1 MDTKFMISVFIFTI
15 MGLYFIFRKNT
26 HRHQITAHVD
36 NADCSYYFT
45 SNSFHYNCNLVITYV
60 YNNTTF
66 SNKPLVTG
74 SSYKTGDSIN
84 IYIDPTN
91 PSDYVEDAS
100 SYDYLIGSVLL
111 LPIFI
116 ILIIMLRNWIKKSY
130 QD

>member
-1 MDTKFMISVFIFTI
+1 MNSEFVISVFVFTI

-26 HRHQITAHVD
+26 HRHQITANVD
-36 NADCSYYFT
+36 NADCSYRFT
-45 SNSFHYNCNLVITYV
+45 SNSLHYTCNLVITYV

-74 SSYKTGDSIN
+74 SSYKAGNSIN

-100 SYDYLIGSVLL
+100 SYDYVIGSVLL
-111 LPIFI
+111 LPFFT
-116 ILIIMLRNWIKKSY
+116 ILIIMLYNFIKKS
-130 QD
+130 

>member
-26 HRHQITAHVD
+26 HRYQITAHVN

-45 SNSFHYNCNLVITYV
+45 SNSLHYTCNLVITYV

-74 SSYKTGDSIN
+74 SSYKAGDSIN

-100 SYDYLIGSVLL
+100 LYDYVIGSVLL

-116 ILIIMLRNWIKKSY
+116 ILIIMLCNWIRKS
-130 QD
+130 

>member
-1 MDTKFMISVFIFTI
+1 MNSEFVISAFIFTI

-26 HRHQITAHVD
+26 HRHQITANVD
-36 NADCSYYFT
+36 NADCSYRFT
-45 SNSFHYNCNLVITYV
+45 SNSLHYTCNLVITYA

-74 SSYKTGDSIN
+74 SSYKAGDSIN

-100 SYDYLIGSVLL
+100 SYDYVIGSVLL
-111 LPIFI
+111 LPIFT
-116 ILIIMLRNWIKKSY
+116 ILIIMLYNFIRKL
-130 QD
+130 